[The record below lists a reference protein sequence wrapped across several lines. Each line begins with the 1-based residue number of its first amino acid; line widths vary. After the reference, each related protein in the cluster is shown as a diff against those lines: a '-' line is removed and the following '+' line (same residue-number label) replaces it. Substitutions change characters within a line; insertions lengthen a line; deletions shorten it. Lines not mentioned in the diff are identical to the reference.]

1 MGARPSRARE
11 EDAVPPVI
19 DHHAHLSLNYGHRH
33 KTGAEEVLRA
43 MDEAGVDQSIVIDLS
58 SLYGGD
64 YRRGNAEAAEA
75 CARHPGRLMC
85 FAYLHPP
92 LYGVDAC
99 LRHCDEAVREM
110 GHLGLKLHP
119 VSDCHPTNSREY
131 VYPVMEKCR
140 ELGVPV
146 FIHTGHAPHSGPIL
160 CAGLARDFPDVDIIL
175 GHIGHAMFADA
186 CYVAAKY
193 PNIWIDTSMNH
204 GGPLRNALAAVGAGR
219 LLYGSDNPTSHPIAC
234 KTLIESL
241 PISRGEKDMI
251 LGGNIQRLLGL
262 EDAAREGGR

>member
-1 MGARPSRARE
+1 MPAI
-11 EDAVPPVI
+11 I
-19 DHHAHLSLNYGHRH
+19 DHHAHLALNYGHRH

-43 MDEAGVDQSIVIDLS
+43 MDEAGVDKSIVIDLA

-64 YRRGNAEAAEA
+64 YRLGNREAAEI
-75 CARHPGRLMC
+75 CKRHADRLMC

-92 LYGVDAC
+92 LYGIDAC

-119 VSDCHPTNSREY
+119 VSDSHPANSREY

-140 ELGVPV
+140 ELKVPI

-160 CAGLARDFPDVDIIL
+160 CADLARAFPDVDIIL

-186 CYVAAKY
+186 CYVARKY
-193 PNIWIDTSMNH
+193 PNIWVDTSMNH
-204 GGPLRNALAAVGAGR
+204 GGPLRNALAAVGPER
-219 LLYGSDNPTSHPIAC
+219 LLFGSDSPTSHPIAC
-234 KTLIESL
+234 KGLIETL
-241 PISRGEKDMI
+241 DLTREEKDLI
-251 LGGNIQRLLGL
+251 LGGNIERLLGL
-262 EDAAREGGR
+262 DGEAA